1 MNNNLT
7 IEELKR
13 ADELNRCNET
23 LEDELFDKILEC
35 MHMAVCP
42 KDFEGIQSF
51 DQAIELK
58 KEGNKKFETDIVFY
72 TLVMNTYIAIETI
85 LKKYNIDIKKRL

>member
-13 ADELNRCNET
+13 LDKLNDCNET
-23 LEDELFDKILEC
+23 LKNELFDKVLEC

-42 KDFEGIQSF
+42 KDFEGLQSF
-51 DQAIELK
+51 DQATKLK
-58 KEGNKKFETDIVFY
+58 EEGNKKFETDINFY
-72 TLVMNTYIAIETI
+72 TLVMNTYIDIETI
-85 LKKYNIDIKKRL
+85 LKKHGKVK